1 VIASDLPTAVETHLN
16 TPLKALEYAKT
27 RLGAM
32 PSDGLLQLLTD
43 IVEIG
48 LPVKV
53 FDQLGLTT
61 GSATVRRDGIELR
74 LADGPFSE
82 GVLAHEAT
90 SALLETRGWPRM
102 FGEAKASGARHY
114 LDRLVNLL
122 DHAAGIALQR
132 DYKVEGDAYE
142 SAQLTT
148 QWRRIVQLNR
158 QKEDLLPGL
167 SDSDRIGYSLDVA
180 LTAIEQRLRMGS
192 LPVPYLQALS
202 MFTDARALY
211 DQMLQAADGSAPA
224 TGWQARRL
232 LKALIDIIDG
242 YLEKTSGGR
251 PLNMASQF
259 VPSLHQD
266 DASRTVSEVATI
278 IETPLASA
286 NSADFDI
293 RIVNN
298 RDGLSFRYDESYA
311 SAAVAQKQL
320 EGLGNE
326 NYATFIRAKVPNA
339 VLIFRPTGD

>member
-1 VIASDLPTAVETHLN
+1 VETHLVS
-16 TPLKALEYAKT
+16 PLKALEYAKT
-27 RLGAM
+27 RLGGM
-32 PSDGLLQLLTD
+32 PSDGLLQLLSE

-53 FDQLGLTT
+53 FDQMGLTT

-74 LADGPFSE
+74 LADGPFTE
-82 GVLAHEAT
+82 GVLAHEAV

-132 DYKVEGDAYE
+132 EYQVAGEAYE
-142 SAQLTT
+142 STQLTAH
-148 QWRRIVQLNR
+148 WKRIVQLNR
-158 QKEDLLPGL
+158 QPEGFVEGL
-167 SDSDRIGYSLDVA
+167 SDSDRIGYSLDIS

-192 LPVPYLQALS
+192 LPVPYLQA
-202 MFTDARALY
+202 MITFPDARAIY
-211 DQMLQAADGSAPA
+211 DQMLQAAEARAPQ

-232 LKALIDIIDG
+232 MKALIDIIDG
-242 YLEKTSGGR
+242 YLERTTGGR
-251 PLNMASQF
+251 PLNMAAQF

-266 DASRTVSEVATI
+266 DTSRTVSEVATI
-278 IETPLASA
+278 IETPLESA
-286 NSADFDI
+286 NGTDFDI

-298 RDGLSFRYDESYA
+298 RDGLGFRFDESYA

-320 EGLGNE
+320 EALGAE
-326 NYATFIRAKVPNA
+326 NYATFARAKVPNA
-339 VLIFRPTGD
+339 ILIFRPTGDS